1 MGIASFAFRYKRT
14 TNERKLIRP
23 PPPFPSPTENKIQE
37 KNKIITESVNSSL
50 TNSVEAI
57 VDKPN
62 VKFSFGPEYFS
73 VRHQFVSNFIRLR
86 YTYLSKRFSGD
97 INACLK
103 GIVLPAY
110 I

>member
-1 MGIASFAFRYKRT
+1 MATSFSGGRSRR
-14 TNERKLIRP
+14 EP
-23 PPPFPSPTENKIQE
+23 PTIGKQL
-37 KNKIITESVNSSL
+37 V
-50 TNSVEAI
+50 
-57 VDKPN
+57 